1 MKRLTFIAAV
11 MALLW
16 LAGCIPTSL
25 HPLYTEKDLVYEE
38 ALVGRWVEEGT
49 TDTVF
54 FVRDGARNY
63 TMTMTEDSVRLE
75 FSAHLFKIDDNLFLD
90 LSPESDNLKLP
101 GFLKEHLAPMHSF
114 YRVEQIEPTFKL
126 SGLSEDW
133 LRDYLEA
140 NPEVIGHM
148 ATDYHV
154 ILTAPTADLQ
164 AFISKHVDTEGAFS
178 EETEFRKVGE

>member
-1 MKRLTFIAAV
+1 MRRMTFIAAA

-16 LAGCIPTSL
+16 LVGCIPTTL
-25 HPLYTEKDLVYEE
+25 HPPYTEKDLVYEA
-38 ALVGRWVEEGT
+38 ALVGAWVEDDD
-49 TDTVF
+49 TDTVTF
-54 FVRDGARNY
+54 RKSGPHEY
-63 TMTMTEDSVRLE
+63 TMTITDDDIEIE

-90 LSPESDNLKLP
+90 LFPESDNLKLT
-101 GFLKEHLAPMHSF
+101 GFLKEHIAATHSF

-140 NPEVIGHM
+140 NPEVIGHT

-164 AFISKHVDTEGAFS
+164 AFVRKHIDTKGAFS